1 MLENWKKNVTVF
13 MTSQMISLLGSSLVQ
28 YAITWYIMLET
39 KSGLYSAIAMV
50 CGFLPI
56 FILSP
61 IAGVWADRY
70 SRKTLIMVA
79 DGGIAVTTLLLAILF
94 LIGYREIWILFVALV
109 IRGIG
114 SAIQSPCVNAVLPDI
129 VPEEQLSR
137 INGMNSSIQAIAN
150 LVCPMASGALLS
162 VASMEAIFFIDVITA
177 ALAIIIMMKYLYLP
191 KAQKPSEEV
200 GTWSSFKEGVQYAFS
215 KKYLKV
221 LFVCMISLWIVAGP
235 MMSLPALQVVR
246 VFGDKLWYLTAV
258 ETASGV
264 GMIAGAL
271 LISVWKGFKSS
282 IVTMAAALVVMGGA
296 VVMMGF
302 PTYFMLY
309 LVMAVVMYG
318 MLSIFNTLAIT
329 FLQKKIDK
337 EYIGRVFGMTTMFS
351 SSLMP
356 LGMLVFGPLADII
369 AIEYILIACGI
380 VVILVAGSIGMS
392 TTLKRAEA

>member
-309 LVMAVVMYG
+309 LVMAVVMCG